1 MCEKKK
7 GTHFLCRGDGITLPQ
22 AVFPTAA
29 KGFPKLPE
37 KLAHQHLP
45 ETSVDTAA
53 LKSLFLHRK
62 LL

>member
-1 MCEKKK
+1 MES
-7 GTHFLCRGDGITLPQ
+7 LPQ
-22 AVFPTAA
+22 AVFPAAA
-29 KGFPKLPE
+29 KESPELPAE
-37 KLAHQHLP
+37 KLARQHLP